1 MKNII
6 DSYGCTF
13 IFDVEKNEK
22 IPNFNWFIDVLQKQT
37 WESVTFN
44 IFDQLKDENKIA
56 IDIGGWIGVTSIYL
70 SKIFKSVITIEADVV
85 AFNALSENINDN
97 QCKNVILYNKAF
109 YNSTVDSIVFGVNG
123 FNYDSTLGSS
133 TSQTKTHSDNDSDY
147 SIETISIID
156 IIKDINPNDIGLIKV
171 DIEGGDEDV
180 FEELITIG
188 SKYGWKIWIAFHYGW
203 WKDTDITRF
212 EKLIPLIKKVSRD
225 THEISKSELLSLIS
239 LNVPESF
246 LIEL

>member
-13 IFDVEKNEK
+13 IFDAEKNEK

-97 QCKNVILYNKAF
+97 QCKNVTLYNKAF

-133 TSQTKTHSDNDSDY
+133 TSQIKTHSDNDSDY

-212 EKLIPLIKKVSRD
+212 KKLIPLIKKVSRD

>member
-13 IFDVEKNEK
+13 IFDAEKNEK

-97 QCKNVILYNKAF
+97 QCKNVTLYNKAF

-133 TSQTKTHSDNDSDY
+133 TSQIKTHSDNDSDY

-239 LNVPESF
+239 LNAPESF

>member
-13 IFDVEKNEK
+13 IFDAEKNEK
-22 IPNFNWFIDVLQKQT
+22 IPNFNWFIDVLQKQI

-85 AFNALSENINDN
+85 AFNALSKNINDN
-97 QCKNVILYNKAF
+97 QCKNVTLYNKAF

-133 TSQTKTHSDNDSDY
+133 TSQIKTHSDNDSDY

>member
-13 IFDVEKNEK
+13 IFDAEKNEK

-97 QCKNVILYNKAF
+97 QCKNVTLYNKAF

-133 TSQTKTHSDNDSDY
+133 TSQIKTHSDNDCDY

-239 LNVPESF
+239 SNVPESF

>member
-13 IFDVEKNEK
+13 IFDAEKNEK

-97 QCKNVILYNKAF
+97 QCKNVTLYNKAF

-133 TSQTKTHSDNDSDY
+133 TSQIKTHSDNDSDY

>member
-1 MKNII
+1 M
-6 DSYGCTF
+6 F
-13 IFDVEKNEK
+13 IFDAEKNEK

-97 QCKNVILYNKAF
+97 QCKNVTLYNKAF
-109 YNSTVDSIVFGVNG
+109 YNSTVDSIVFGVNS

-133 TSQTKTHSDNDSDY
+133 TSQIKTHSDNDSDY

-239 LNVPESF
+239 SNVPESF

>member
-13 IFDVEKNEK
+13 IFDAEKNEK
-22 IPNFNWFIDVLQKQT
+22 IPNFNWFINVLQKQT

-97 QCKNVILYNKAF
+97 QCKNVTLYNKAF

-133 TSQTKTHSDNDSDY
+133 TSQIKTHSDNDSDY

>member
-6 DSYGCTF
+6 DSYGCMF
-13 IFDVEKNEK
+13 IFDAEKNEK

-97 QCKNVILYNKAF
+97 QCKNVTLYNKAF
-109 YNSTVDSIVFGVNG
+109 YNSTVDSIVFGVNS

-133 TSQTKTHSDNDSDY
+133 TSQIKTHSDNDSDY

-239 LNVPESF
+239 SNVPESF

>member
-13 IFDVEKNEK
+13 IFDAEKNEK

-239 LNVPESF
+239 LNIPESF

>member
-13 IFDVEKNEK
+13 IFDAEKNEK
-22 IPNFNWFIDVLQKQT
+22 IPNFNWFINVLQKQT

-97 QCKNVILYNKAF
+97 QCKNVTLYNKAF

-133 TSQTKTHSDNDSDY
+133 TSQIKTHSDNDSDY

-239 LNVPESF
+239 SNVPESF